1 MTACISFIR
10 RASPAGA
17 TEYKVDIFLLD
28 AAAVGSYQVE
38 IVVQGAIGGISYLY
52 QSATLAGMVVDT
64 SAGASAIAG
73 FASAAGVNFNSAGSL
88 IGTVTIKFE
97 EAPVSAFKIN
107 LLSAEL
113 LSISFEPIAFTA
125 PSISTLSA
133 SIALAANITVGDLM
147 NAAEAAGNV
156 AVTGT
161 VGGDVKAGDA
171 VTLLVNSKSFT
182 GLVAADKSFSIAV
195 TGADLVADA
204 DRTIDA
210 SVKTSDVAG
219 NTAVASV
226 SEGYLVDLISPSI
239 ATFSP
244 GLGAIGVALSSDIV
258 LTFSEAV
265 VRGTGNLV
273 LKTAAGVIVASFD
286 VATSTALTIAGTTLT
301 INPAL
306 DLGYSTDYS
315 VEFAP
320 GVVKDLAGNGY
331 PGISSYTFTTVGHVN
346 TALTGRVVITGTAAQ
361 GQTLSATNSLGDV
374 DGLGTLSYQ
383 WQASGINISGATG
396 STLVLLDAHVGKT
409 ITVAVAYNDGYGT
422 AESVVSNS
430 TLAVANVNDAP
441 SITSAATASVAENNA
456 ISTVV
461 YTTTASDPDASD
473 TKTWSL
479 TGTDANLL
487 SIDSGGKVT
496 LKAAANYEVK
506 SSYSFNVVD
515 TDAGS
520 LTGSQAVVLSVTNVN
535 EAPTI
540 TSAATATL
548 AENTSIST
556 KVYTATASDPDGSDT
571 KAWSLTGTDASLL
584 SIDSSGQ
591 VTLKAAANYE
601 AKASYSFSVVDT
613 DAGSLTGSQAVVLSI
628 TNVNEA
634 PSITSAAIASVAE
647 NTAISTVVYTA
658 IASDPDGSD
667 SKTWSLTGTD
677 ASLLSI
683 DSSSGKVTLKAAA
696 NYEAKTSY
704 SFSVVDTDAGGL
716 TGSQAVVLSV
726 TNVNES
732 PSITSGAT
740 ASAATSSTLVS
751 TVTASDPDGSDVL
764 SFSISGGANSA
775 LFGIGASTG
784 VLSFNALPDLG
795 NALSASYAVTVKVSD
810 AAGLFAEQAL
820 TVTLNSTNQNPVIG
834 PIDSNA
840 AVNQVAENSANGT
853 TVGITASASDAD
865 TGTTIT
871 FSLSDDADGGFS
883 IGASSGVVTVADG
896 SKLNYESAVSH
907 SITVLA
913 TSSDG
918 STNSSSFTVG
928 ISNVNEAP
936 SITSAA
942 TASLAENT
950 AISTVVYTATAID
963 PDASDTKTWSLTG
976 TDASLFSIDSSSGQV
991 TLLKAA
997 NYEVKTSYS
1006 FSVVDTDS
1014 AGLTGSQA
1022 VSLAVTDVFEDLTGP
1037 GITSVVITGA
1047 VGAQSNISN
1056 QGDVI
1061 SATVTWDEVTLVTGT
1076 PQLAINV
1083 GGKVVQAQYVS
1094 GSGSTELLF
1103 GYTILGGQSDTDGIS
1118 IGANSLQLNGATLA
1132 DASGNNATLTHG
1144 VVGANAS
1151 YLVDTTA
1158 PTLAVT
1164 SSSSSMAASDTA
1176 TITFTFSETPV
1187 GFAAADI
1194 TVAGGALTGLVA
1206 NANND
1211 NIYTATFTAAASN
1224 SFSISTAAG
1233 VFADAAGNLGAAAA
1247 TPLISLTAA
1256 AGKAVDL
1263 LAYSWNA
1270 HTLLSAVGL
1279 LADGHAGTTDA
1290 SGAASLAA
1298 ITGTSLALTASRAIP
1313 AAEASATDQAV
1324 NLQDAIA
1331 ILKMI
1336 VGLDVN
1342 GAGKALSPYQAYAA
1356 DYDGNGKVELSDAI
1370 GVLKHVV
1377 GLDAPKPQWL
1387 FFNEIDATVPGKANL
1402 LPGSVPALSI
1412 DLSGSSPV
1420 HVGLVGVLRG
1430 DVDGSYAGATGALDL
1445 DTDATH
1451 KDYFSLLLAAHK
1463 ELSPSQFGVYP

>member
-239 ATFSP
+239 AAFSP

-361 GQTLSATNSLGDV
+361 GQTLSVTNSLGDV

-473 TKTWSL
+473 TQTWSL
-479 TGTDANLL
+479 TGTDA
-487 SIDSGGKVT
+487 
-496 LKAAANYEVK
+496 
-506 SSYSFNVVD
+506 SS
-515 TDAGS
+515 
-520 LTGSQAVVLSVTNVN
+520 
-535 EAPTI
+535 
-540 TSAATATL
+540 
-548 AENTSIST
+548 
-556 KVYTATASDPDGSDT
+556 
-571 KAWSLTGTDASLL
+571 L

-591 VTLKAAANYE
+591 VTLKA
-601 AKASYSFSVVDT
+601 V
-613 DAGSLTGSQAVVLSI
+613 
-628 TNVNEA
+628 
-634 PSITSAAIASVAE
+634 
-647 NTAISTVVYTA
+647 
-658 IASDPDGSD
+658 
-667 SKTWSLTGTD
+667 
-677 ASLLSI
+677 
-683 DSSSGKVTLKAAA
+683 A

-704 SFSVVDTDAGGL
+704 SFNVVDTDSGGL
-716 TGSQAVVLSV
+716 TGSKAVLLNVS
-726 TNVNES
+726 NVNEA

-740 ASAATSSTLVS
+740 LSAATSSTFVA

-764 SFSISGGANSA
+764 LFSISGGANSA
-775 LFGIGASTG
+775 LFGIDASTG

-918 STNSSSFTVG
+918 STNSSSFTAG

-1132 DASGNNATLTHG
+1132 DDSGNSATLTHG

-1158 PTLAVT
+1158 PTLAIT
-1164 SSSSSMAASDTA
+1164 SSSSSMTSGDTA

-1187 GFAAADI
+1187 GFAASDI
-1194 TVAGGALTGLVA
+1194 TVAGGALTGLVV

-1247 TPLISLTAA
+1247 TPLISPTAS

-1263 LAYSWNA
+1263 LAYSWDA
-1270 HTLLSAVGL
+1270 HSLLSGVGL

-1290 SGAASLAA
+1290 SGTVSLAS

-1331 ILKMI
+1331 VLKMI

-1402 LPGSVPALSI
+1402 LPGSVPALSV
-1412 DLSGSSPV
+1412 DLSSSSPV

-1430 DVDGSYAGATGALDL
+1430 DVDGSYAGASGALDL